1 MLFGQNAFSQIADA
15 DSSHFSG
22 GGTAAGRQAFNPAHF
37 ELAAS
42 PEYAVRYERLAGVD
56 VRFFVKN
63 EHLQYR
69 ERYTAATGRALE
81 YLQALY
87 SKFPFDTLT
96 MADAAP
102 FDTTAWTFAT
112 PGVVHVPPGSWLVM
126 DYSRL
131 FEKHIFREIA
141 AQYWSAGLSPKLD
154 AQSWLLAGLA
164 DYNAMRMLDVYY
176 GRHANL
182 IDHLGLTLSDFQYNR
197 LLYLKQVMGES
208 EMQYA
213 HLFADLTKNDAAIR
227 AKAAL
232 VWTTL
237 GYWIGPQQFER
248 NLQTFY
254 LQWRGKPPVLSN
266 LLDICAQE
274 SGQNVREL
282 VQQFL
287 ESDPRADYMVAGL
300 QSAPW
305 RIETIPPDAIDLRSD
320 DTSVSYLSTISLVRD
335 GDVIFP
341 VETEVAF
348 TDGLKK
354 RFTWDGMTRKKQLL
368 LLYSSPAGSA
378 MIDPD
383 QMFLFDENFA
393 NNSMTAKSQ
402 LGDEKLLGR
411 WIFMLQNVVI
421 LLTSFLG

>member
-1 MLFGQNAFSQIADA
+1 M
-15 DSSHFSG
+15 
-22 GGTAAGRQAFNPAHF
+22 
-37 ELAAS
+37 
-42 PEYAVRYERLAGVD
+42 
-56 VRFFVKN
+56 
-63 EHLQYR
+63 
-69 ERYTAATGRALE
+69 
-81 YLQALY
+81 
-87 SKFPFDTLT
+87 
-96 MADAAP
+96 
-102 FDTTAWTFAT
+102 
-112 PGVVHVPPGSWLVM
+112 
-126 DYSRL
+126 
-131 FEKHIFREIA
+131 
-141 AQYWSAGLSPKLD
+141 
-154 AQSWLLAGLA
+154 
-164 DYNAMRMLDVYY
+164 
-176 GRHANL
+176 
-182 IDHLGLTLSDFQYNR
+182 
-197 LLYLKQVMGES
+197 
-208 EMQYA
+208 
-213 HLFADLTKNDAAIR
+213 
-227 AKAAL
+227 
-232 VWTTL
+232 
-237 GYWIGPQQFER
+237 
-248 NLQTFY
+248 
-254 LQWRGKPPVLSN
+254 LSN